1 MKRKLMLLAFAC
13 GPAFAAAERLP
24 DFGHSAEILLEG
36 KGAIYAL
43 DLPMEVYGRIAR
55 RDLGDLRVLNGASEV
70 VPHALLRPPSSEKK
84 AAAALPLPYFPLYG
98 PAGRAVDGLAM
109 RVERKADGTLSA
121 LIAPGARG
129 AAGRRLM
136 GYVIDASAA
145 EVALR
150 ELRFE
155 WEAGAQGSSV
165 NLRVAASD
173 DLKSWRPIASGPLVV
188 LRQGELLLE
197 RRAIELPP
205 TRAKYFRATWRS
217 ADEELKLAGVT
228 ALPVDAAAETPRA
241 WLRVAGI
248 AGAKPGEFVFELPAS
263 LMVDRLRFELPN
275 ENTVAAVALAVQE
288 RPGATERAIRT
299 TVLYRMDHRGEKL
312 LNPDLEIAPTA
323 SPRWLLRADMR
334 AGGLGSGLPALHAGW
349 LPHKLVFVA
358 RGDPPFRLVF
368 GNADAAP
375 AVLPVHSLVPGYAA
389 DKPLPALAARLGAVQ
404 RRELPHPAPAEVVR
418 TYFEQMDA
426 KKMWLWGSLVL
437 AVLVIVGMAWKLT
450 RQLPGPGESGKQ
462 RPPYARP

>member
-1 MKRKLMLLAFAC
+1 
-13 GPAFAAAERLP
+13 
-24 DFGHSAEILLEG
+24 
-36 KGAIYAL
+36 
-43 DLPMEVYGRIAR
+43 
-55 RDLGDLRVLNGASEV
+55 
-70 VPHALLRPPSSEKK
+70 
-84 AAAALPLPYFPLYG
+84 
-98 PAGRAVDGLAM
+98 
-109 RVERKADGTLSA
+109 
-121 LIAPGARG
+121 
-129 AAGRRLM
+129 
-136 GYVIDASAA
+136 
-145 EVALR
+145 
-150 ELRFE
+150 
-155 WEAGAQGSSV
+155 
-165 NLRVAASD
+165 
-173 DLKSWRPIASGPLVV
+173 
-188 LRQGELLLE
+188 
-197 RRAIELPP
+197 
-205 TRAKYFRATWRS
+205 
-217 ADEELKLAGVT
+217 
-228 ALPVDAAAETPRA
+228 
-241 WLRVAGI
+241 
-248 AGAKPGEFVFELPAS
+248 
-263 LMVDRLRFELPN
+263 
-275 ENTVAAVALAVQE
+275 
-288 RPGATERAIRT
+288 
-299 TVLYRMDHRGEKL
+299 MDHRGEKL